1 MSRTAALHLVG
12 ALALAAA
19 TVAPASTS
27 HAWDRWHHDGGWG
40 GGRAWQGNGGCGG
53 CGVAGA
59 LLGLGVG
66 AVLGAAL
73 ANGEG
78 PPPPAYYSGPPPAYA
93 PPPGVYPPP
102 PMAAYPPPAVYY
114 GDDD

>member
-12 ALALAAA
+12 ALALGAA

-40 GGRAWQGNGGCGG
+40 GGRAWQGNGVCGG

-66 AVLGAAL
+66 AVFGAAL
-73 ANGEG
+73 AMERGRHHRPIILAHHQPMPRHRESIPRRQW
-78 PPPPAYYSGPPPAYA
+78 PPIRGLSR
-93 PPPGVYPPP
+93 
-102 PMAAYPPPAVYY
+102 
-114 GDDD
+114 